1 MKPVIVWGATGFIGR
16 HLLKALNARETVVL
30 AITRR
35 PVELQPAEPMVRW
48 ISIPE
53 CETTVEIFADAIRQ
67 VDVIYN
73 LAGASGAVGSNLDPI
88 ASLEN
93 NCTIQ
98 ARFLKACELAQSK
111 PRVVFASSR
120 LVYGTPDALPV
131 REDSS
136 TVPASYYAA
145 HKLAVEHYHQIASL
159 RSVISYT
166 ICRISNPYG
175 AEGPTRAGHWI
186 GFIDTLIDKACR
198 GVPMEIYG
206 DGMQIRDYIY
216 IDDLTEALC
225 RCGAS
230 PDGRNQTF
238 NIGRGEGLSVW
249 QAAQLICESTGT
261 TAVRRPWPAEAAL
274 VESGDYV
281 ADIAKARQLLG
292 FQPRFDFAE
301 TVRHLI
307 ERRGSMS
314 HGTLAGS
321 IMNA

>member
-1 MKPVIVWGATGFIGR
+1 MVWGATGFIGR
-16 HLLKALNARETVVL
+16 HLLKALTARATVVL

-35 PVELQPAEPMVRW
+35 PVELQPPEPLVRW
-48 ISIPE
+48 IAIPE
-53 CETTVEIFADAIRQ
+53 CETTAEIFADAIRQ

-93 NCTIQ
+93 NCAIQ
-98 ARFLKACELAQSK
+98 ARFLRACELAQSK
-111 PRVVFASSR
+111 PHVVFASSR
-120 LVYGTPDALPV
+120 LVYGSPCTLPV
-131 REDSS
+131 REDAS
-136 TVPASYYAA
+136 TWPVSHYAA

-166 ICRISNPYG
+166 VCRISNPYG
-175 AEGPTRAGHWI
+175 AAGPPRPGHWF

-198 GVPMEIYG
+198 GEPMEIYG
-206 DGMQIRDYIY
+206 DGTQVRDYLY
-216 IDDLTEALC
+216 IDDLTDALC
-225 RCGAS
+225 CCGAS

-249 QAAQLICESTGT
+249 QAAQIICERTGT
-261 TAVRRPWPAEAAL
+261 KAVRRPWPAEAAL

-281 ADIAKARQLLG
+281 ADITKARKMLG
-292 FQPRFDFAE
+292 FRPQFDFAE

-307 ERRGSMS
+307 ERRGATA
-314 HGTLAGS
+314 HVTLTSS
-321 IMNA
+321 IPNA